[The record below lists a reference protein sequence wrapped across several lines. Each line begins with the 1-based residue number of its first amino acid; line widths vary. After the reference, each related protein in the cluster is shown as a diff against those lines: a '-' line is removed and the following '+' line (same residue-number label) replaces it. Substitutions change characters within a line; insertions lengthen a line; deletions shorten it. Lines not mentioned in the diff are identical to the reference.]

1 MITSALF
8 HRPESEYAYLI
19 DSTHLVLRFRTAK
32 DDVTRVQALAGE
44 TYLIDEGWY
53 DQPFEMNKYL
63 STKNFDYWNITIEF
77 PGKRASY
84 AFVAFDEAGEK
95 VFFGDQGIFADSHE
109 VRAHANN
116 YFRLPYFH
124 QIDMVKTPEWV
135 KSTIWYQIF
144 PERFA
149 NGNQDNDPAGVKI
162 WNSADHPTREDF
174 YGGDLQGVI
183 DHLDHL
189 VDLGINGL
197 YLCPIFKAHSNH
209 KYDTIDYLEID
220 QDFGDKETFRRLVQ
234 EAHKRGIKVM
244 LDAVFNHM
252 GDLSPQWQDVLE
264 NGADSRFADWF
275 HVNKFPATYNETAD
289 FEHAT
294 DITYDTFAFTPHMPK
309 LNTANPDVQ
318 KYLLQVATYWIDQF
332 DIDAWR
338 LDVAN
343 EVDHHFWHEFATACR
358 AQKKD
363 FYILGEIWHSSQSW
377 LNGDQFDAVM
387 NYAYTDAILNY
398 FIFKQTDFETLQD
411 QINSQLVL
419 YRDPI
424 NEVQFNVL
432 DSHDT
437 PRLLTQAKDNLT
449 LMQQTMA
456 FTFLQPG
463 VPCIY
468 YGDEYAMT
476 GAMDPDNRKPM
487 VWDEDQQ
494 DLEQYAFVKK
504 LIEFRKNNQKLL
516 SAGSISWSGNEQVA
530 IFTRQLDG
538 KQIVGFFNTSGVEQ
552 NVPSSKILL
561 QNNAQEA
568 NNEIILGADGFAI
581 LEV

>member
-1 MITSALF
+1 
-8 HRPESEYAYLI
+8 
-19 DSTHLVLRFRTAK
+19 
-32 DDVTRVQALAGE
+32 
-44 TYLIDEGWY
+44 
-53 DQPFEMNKYL
+53 
-63 STKNFDYWNITIEF
+63 
-77 PGKRASY
+77 
-84 AFVAFDEAGEK
+84 
-95 VFFGDQGIFADSHE
+95 
-109 VRAHANN
+109 
-116 YFRLPYFH
+116 
-124 QIDMVKTPEWV
+124 MVKTPEWV

-149 NGNQDNDPAGVKI
+149 NGNHDNDPAGVKI

-264 NGADSRFADWF
+264 NGADSHFADWF

-437 PRLLTQAKDNLT
+437 PRHHAK
-449 LMQQTMA
+449 
-456 FTFLQPG
+456 
-463 VPCIY
+463 Y
-468 YGDEYAMT
+468 K
-476 GAMDPDNRKPM
+476 NRGIRYP
-487 VWDEDQQ
+487 
-494 DLEQYAFVKK
+494 
-504 LIEFRKNNQKLL
+504 
-516 SAGSISWSGNEQVA
+516 
-530 IFTRQLDG
+530 
-538 KQIVGFFNTSGVEQ
+538 
-552 NVPSSKILL
+552 
-561 QNNAQEA
+561 
-568 NNEIILGADGFAI
+568 
-581 LEV
+581 

>member
-1 MITSALF
+1 M
-8 HRPESEYAYLI
+8 
-19 DSTHLVLRFRTAK
+19 
-32 DDVTRVQALAGE
+32 
-44 TYLIDEGWY
+44 
-53 DQPFEMNKYL
+53 
-63 STKNFDYWNITIEF
+63 
-77 PGKRASY
+77 
-84 AFVAFDEAGEK
+84 
-95 VFFGDQGIFADSHE
+95 
-109 VRAHANN
+109 
-116 YFRLPYFH
+116 
-124 QIDMVKTPEWV
+124 
-135 KSTIWYQIF
+135 
-144 PERFA
+144 
-149 NGNQDNDPAGVKI
+149 
-162 WNSADHPTREDF
+162 
-174 YGGDLQGVI
+174 
-183 DHLDHL
+183 
-189 VDLGINGL
+189 
-197 YLCPIFKAHSNH
+197 
-209 KYDTIDYLEID
+209 
-220 QDFGDKETFRRLVQ
+220 
-234 EAHKRGIKVM
+234 
-244 LDAVFNHM
+244 
-252 GDLSPQWQDVLE
+252 
-264 NGADSRFADWF
+264 
-275 HVNKFPATYNETAD
+275 
-289 FEHAT
+289 
-294 DITYDTFAFTPHMPK
+294 
-309 LNTANPDVQ
+309 
-318 KYLLQVATYWIDQF
+318 
-332 DIDAWR
+332 
-338 LDVAN
+338 
-343 EVDHHFWHEFATACR
+343 DHHFWHEFATACR

-552 NVPSSKILL
+552 NVPSGKILL

-568 NNEIILGADGFAI
+568 NNEIILGADSFAI

>member
-1 MITSALF
+1 MIRSALL
-8 HRPESEYAYLI
+8 HRPESEYAYLE

-32 DDVTRVQALAGE
+32 NDISSVQALAGDS
-44 TYLIDEGWY
+44 YLIDTGWY
-53 DQPFEMNKYL
+53 DRPYEMKNYL
-63 STKNFDYWNITIEF
+63 STKDFDYWHVVIELNNR
-77 PGKRASY
+77 RASY
-84 AFVAFDEAGEK
+84 AFIVTDNSGASL
-95 VFFGDQGIFADSHE
+95 FFGDQGIFDDSHE

-124 QIDMVKTPEWV
+124 EIDMVRTPEWV
-135 KSTIWYQIF
+135 KSTVWYQIF

-149 NGNQDNDPAGVKI
+149 NGNKENDPAGVLT
-162 WNSADHPTREDF
+162 WDSDVHPTREDF
-174 YGGDLQGVI
+174 YGGDLQGII

-189 VDLGINGL
+189 VDLGVNGL

-220 QDFGDKETFRRLVQ
+220 PDFGDKETFRKLVQ

-252 GDLSPQWQDVLE
+252 GDLSPQWQDVLD
-264 NGADSRFADWF
+264 NGTNSRFANWF
-275 HVNKFPATYNETAD
+275 HVNKFPATYQETAD
-289 FEHAT
+289 FEQAT

-309 LNTANPDVQ
+309 LNTANPEVQ
-318 KYLLQVATYWIDQF
+318 KYLLHVATYWIDQF

-343 EVDHHFWHEFATACR
+343 EVDHHFWREFAAACR
-358 AQKKD
+358 SRKDD

-387 NYAYTDAILNY
+387 NYAYTDAILDY
-398 FIFKQTDFETLQD
+398 FVFKKTDFSTLQD

-419 YRDPI
+419 YREPI

-437 PRLLTQAKDNLT
+437 PRLLTQANNNLA

-456 FTFLQPG
+456 FTFIQPG

-487 VWDEDQQ
+487 VWNEAEQNT
-494 DLEQYAFVKK
+494 EQYQFVKE
-504 LIEFRKNNQKLL
+504 LVEFRKAHHQLL
-516 SAGSISWSGNEQVA
+516 SSGSISWSGDDQLLIFEREQNGVN
-530 IFTRQLDG
+530 ITG
-538 KQIVGFFNTSGVEQ
+538 YFNTSGTAQRVPAG
-552 NVPSSKILL
+552 NVLL
-561 QNNAQEA
+561 QGQTKTTGTEL
-568 NNEIILGADGFAI
+568 EIAADGFVI
-581 LEV
+581 LGD